1 MLLNTARAVWRERS
15 GNVMSQYAYFICAF
29 VADSLLVGPFFV
41 QYTSNLPDY
50 DAEVAGNIQMA
61 GGAAAALAAVP
72 LAYWADRA
80 SIVVVMRW
88 GAVVAALWAM
98 CTGAAIL
105 TERVALFYA
114 GSVASTVK
122 LALITAPQ
130 LSLIAR
136 SVHPAHRMPVLIFI
150 TSVLQA
156 LASAVGP
163 AAALVV
169 DARTPG
175 GLDASEGTVKWV
187 LIAAAVV
194 GLATVPWLLTVS
206 EAWYW
211 PGDPAVKKAAAVA
224 GLRNRT
230 SLNDDAVRLLAG
242 AGPDAEDADDCSRS
256 VPGYELGAAS
266 CDAFAA
272 AAAAVANSKFSSVAA
287 AAAVDRDAGV
297 AAAAEEGEKHLSLTT
312 AAAAAV
318 AQGQLYR
325 PARAFGIIPLVPDA
339 IPWLIFFNDFAEG
352 FAGGLTEAFFLS
364 MLHSVYGQPAT
375 TGLVVLL
382 CSSFVTA
389 GLAAASLWC
398 SFHLGRAAT
407 VVLSDAIS
415 LACMVTLALRPPL
428 WAAIVAYLL
437 SYVSAAS
444 YGVQRGILYD
454 VVPVRR
460 FTLWGALENVSV
472 FLAACGT
479 MWAGHNLSP
488 KGAGEPGGFMLNAR
502 IAVGFN
508 MVSLLLS
515 LAVLPMAHDR
525 HIAPQLHEH

>member
-1 MLLNTARAVWRERS
+1 MLWDTARAVWRERS
-15 GNVMSQYAYFICAF
+15 GNVLSQYAYFICAF

-41 QYTSNLPDY
+41 KYTSNLPGY
-50 DAEVAGNIQMA
+50 DAEVAGQIQMA

-72 LAYWADRA
+72 LAYWADRT

-88 GAVVAALWAM
+88 GAIVAALWAI

-105 TERVALFYA
+105 TDRVALFYA

-150 TSVLQA
+150 TSVIQA

-163 AAALVV
+163 AAALGV

-187 LIAAAVV
+187 LIAASVV
-194 GLATVPWLLTVS
+194 GLATIPWLLTVS

-211 PGDPAVKKAAAVA
+211 PGDPAVKKAAAA
-224 GLRNRT
+224 AALRNST
-230 SLNDDAVRLLAG
+230 SLNDDHDAVRLLASV
-242 AGPDAEDADDCSRS
+242 EDADDGSSGS
-256 VPGYELGAAS
+256 VAGYELGVTGSDAAAGMS
-266 CDAFAA
+266 RKLLDAVDGGAA
-272 AAAAVANSKFSSVAA
+272 AAAP
-287 AAAVDRDAGV
+287 
-297 AAAAEEGEKHLSLTT
+297 EGEKHLSVTTT
-312 AAAAAV
+312 AASAV

-325 PARAFGIIPLVPDA
+325 PARAFGVIPLVPDA
-339 IPWLIFFNDFAEG
+339 IPWLIFANDFAEG
-352 FAGGLTEAFFLS
+352 FAGGLTESFFLS

-375 TGLVVLL
+375 TGLAVLL
-382 CSSFVTA
+382 GSSFVTA

-415 LACMVTLALRPPL
+415 LACMVALALRPPL

-488 KGAGEPGGFMLNAR
+488 DGAGEPGGFMLNAR

-508 MVSLLLS
+508 TVSLLLS